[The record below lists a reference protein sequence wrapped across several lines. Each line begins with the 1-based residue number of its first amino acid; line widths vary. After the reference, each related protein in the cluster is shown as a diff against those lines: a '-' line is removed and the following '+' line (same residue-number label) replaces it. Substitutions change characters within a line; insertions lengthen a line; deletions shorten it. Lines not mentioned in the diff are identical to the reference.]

1 MQVTLSRKPTF
12 PTRISLLTK
21 EEVENITDFSGDANE
36 ITVQYEK
43 QLTTIYCGLGNK
55 ISCLPAVVR
64 TAAAKGVHKA
74 LELKR
79 KSVSLVLPG
88 DEEDASCHKG
98 AAIEGALLGSYK
110 FLKYKSQKSAVLDSM
125 EFVGRNQTTN
135 GLQTL
140 RSIETNCSAVLYARD
155 CVNEN
160 ASVITPQWFAQEALR
175 ISKSTGMRVTI
186 LDEKELASKGLHLIA
201 AVGQGSA
208 TPPRLICLD
217 YRGDRSS
224 KTLTALVGKG
234 ITFDSGGQN
243 LKPTGH
249 IETMRMDMA
258 GAAAVL
264 GAMKAVAA
272 LKLKVNVIG
281 CIAAAHNAIGE
292 NAYFPGDIYPSFAGK
307 TVEICST
314 DAEGRLVLADAIA
327 YCIKRYKP
335 SRIIDCATLT
345 GGILT
350 ALADL
355 VAGLFSNNDAL
366 ADALFASGE
375 KTGERLWRF
384 PLYQEFRDS
393 MKSDLADLRNT
404 SKFKKGYA
412 SSITGAAF
420 IQEFVGDTPWAHLN
434 IAGTA
439 FNEGGARG
447 EIPQYATGFGVRL
460 LVDFLRSL
468 EK

>member
-1 MQVTLSRKPTF
+1 MQITLSHKPNFQTLIV
-12 PTRISLLTK
+12 PLAK
-21 EEVENITDFSGDANE
+21 DEVKNIPDFSGDVNE
-36 ITVQYEK
+36 TAVRYEK
-43 QLTTIYCGLGNK
+43 KHTIIYCGLGEK
-55 ISCLPAVVR
+55 ATCTPGIVR
-64 TAAAKGVHKA
+64 TAAAKGVQKA

-79 KSVSLVLPG
+79 KTVSLITHGVK
-88 DEEDASCHKG
+88 KG
-98 AAIEGALLGSYK
+98 SSENSIAAVEGALLGSYR
-110 FLKYKSQKSAVLDSM
+110 FSKYKSQRQPALSAIECIDHILTKD
-125 EFVGRNQTTN
+125 
-135 GLQTL
+135 GL
-140 RSIETNCSAVLYARD
+140 RAIETVCSAVMYARD

-160 ASVITPQWFAQEALR
+160 ASVVTPLWFAQEARRL
-175 ISKSTGMRVTI
+175 SKSAGMRVTI
-186 LDEKELASKGLHLIA
+186 IDEKEMAKKGLDLIK

-208 TPPRLICLD
+208 TPPRLIFIE
-217 YRGDRSS
+217 YQGDRYT
-224 KTLTALVGKG
+224 KKRTALVGKG

-264 GAMKAVAA
+264 GVMKAIAA
-272 LKLKVNVIG
+272 LRLKVNVVG
-281 CIAAAHNAIGE
+281 CIAAAHNAIGKD
-292 NAYFPGDIYPSFAGK
+292 AYFPGDIYPSFAGK

-327 YCIKRYKP
+327 YCLKNYGP
-335 SRIIDCATLT
+335 SRIVDLATLT

-350 ALADL
+350 SLGDL
-355 VAGLFSNNDAL
+355 VAGLFSNDDAL

-393 MKSDLADLRNT
+393 MKGDLADLRNT

-420 IQEFVGDTPWAHLN
+420 IQEFVGETPWAHLD
-434 IAGTA
+434 IAGTG

-447 EIPQYATGFGVRL
+447 EIPQYGTGFGVRL
-460 LVDFLRSL
+460 LVDFI
-468 EK
+468 KAAQK

>member
-1 MQVTLSRKPTF
+1 MKVKLSRKPTF
-12 PTRISLLTK
+12 PTHILLCTK
-21 EEVENITDFSGDANE
+21 DRVKNIPDFTGDTNE
-36 ITVQYEK
+36 IAVRYEK
-43 QLTTIYCGLGNK
+43 NHTIIYCGCGDK
-55 ISCLPAVVR
+55 DASTPGVVR
-64 TAAAKGVHKA
+64 TAAAKGVQKA

-79 KSVSLVLPG
+79 TTVSLLTS
-88 DEEDASCHKG
+88 DG
-98 AAIEGALLGSYK
+98 AAVEGALLGAYK
-110 FLKYKSQKSAVLDSM
+110 FTKYKSEPQSKLDTL
-125 EFVGRNQTTN
+125 ECAGPELTEKELRN
-135 GLQTL
+135 
-140 RSIETNCSAVLYARD
+140 IETVCSAVMYARD

-160 ASVITPQWFAQEALR
+160 ASVATPPWLAHEAVRLAKR
-175 ISKSTGMRVTI
+175 TGMRITV
-186 LDEKELASKGLHLIA
+186 LDEKELASKGLHLIG
-201 AVGQGSA
+201 AVGQGSP
-208 TPPRLICLD
+208 TPPRLIILE

-224 KTLTALVGKG
+224 KPPVAIVGKG

-264 GAMKAVAA
+264 GVMQAVAA
-272 LKLKVNVIG
+272 LKCKVNVVG
-281 CIAAAHNAIGE
+281 CIAAAHNAIGH
-292 NAYFPGDIYPSFAGK
+292 NAYFPGDIYPSYAGK

-314 DAEGRLVLADAIA
+314 DAEGRLVLADAVA
-327 YCIKRYKP
+327 WCRDRYKP
-335 SRIIDCATLT
+335 SQIIDCATLT

-350 ALADL
+350 SLADL
-355 VAGLFSNNDAL
+355 VAGLFSNDDAL

-384 PLYQEFRDS
+384 PMYQEFRDS
-393 MKSDLADLRNT
+393 VKGDLADLRNT
-404 SKFKKGYA
+404 SKLKKGYA

-420 IQEFVGDTPWAHLN
+420 IQEFVGDTPWAHLD

-447 EIPQYATGFGVRL
+447 EIPQFATGFGVRL
-460 LVDFLRSL
+460 LVDFLRAG

>member
-12 PTRISLLTK
+12 KTRVVLLTK
-21 EEVENITDFSGDANE
+21 DETPKNIVDFSGDVNE
-36 ITVQYEK
+36 IAVRYENN
-43 QLTTIYCGLGNK
+43 LTIIYCGLGDNRTCTPN
-55 ISCLPAVVR
+55 IVR
-64 TAAAKGVHKA
+64 TMAAKGAQKA
-74 LELKR
+74 IELKR
-79 KSVSLVLPG
+79 TTFSLVSSNPCQ
-88 DEEDASCHKG
+88 DRNNDNH
-98 AAIEGALLGSYK
+98 AAIEGALLGTYK
-110 FLKYKSQKSAVLDSM
+110 FSKYKSQPSPALEVLECVDQKM
-125 EFVGRNQTTN
+125 TKNEVGTIDTV
-135 GLQTL
+135 
-140 RSIETNCSAVLYARD
+140 CSAVMYARD

-175 ISKSTGMRVTI
+175 LAKSNGLRVTV
-186 LDEKELASKGLHLIA
+186 LDEKELARKGLHLIG

-208 TPPRLICLD
+208 TPPRLIFLE
-217 YRGDRSS
+217 YRGDRTS
-224 KTLTALVGKG
+224 KTRTALVGKG

-243 LKPTGH
+243 LKPSGH

-258 GAAAVL
+258 GGAVVL
-264 GAMKAVAA
+264 GAMKAMAG
-272 LKLKVNVIG
+272 LKLKVNVVG
-281 CIAAAHNAIGE
+281 CIAAAHNAIGN
-292 NAYFPGDIYPSFAGK
+292 NACFPGDIYPSFAGK
-307 TVEICST
+307 TVEICNT

-327 YCIKRYKP
+327 YCRKKYEP
-335 SRIIDCATLT
+335 SRIIDFATLT

-355 VAGLFSNNDAL
+355 VAGLFSNDDAL
-366 ADALFASGE
+366 AAALFASGE

-420 IQEFVGDTPWAHLN
+420 IQEFAGDTPWAHLD

-439 FNEGGARG
+439 FNEGAARG
-447 EIPQYATGFGVRL
+447 EIPPFATGFGVRL
-460 LVDFLRSL
+460 IVDFLKSV

>member
-1 MQVTLSRKPTF
+1 MKVTLSHKPTF
-12 PTRISLLTK
+12 QTRIVLLAK
-21 EEVENITDFSGDANE
+21 EGVKNITDFSGDVNE
-36 ITVQYEK
+36 IAVRYENK
-43 QLTTIYCGLGNK
+43 YTTIYSGLGEK
-55 ISCLPAVVR
+55 SLGTPAIVR
-64 TAAAKGVHKA
+64 TAAAKGVQKA

-79 KSVSLVLPG
+79 KTVSLITPYVENG
-88 DEEDASCHKG
+88 SHDCAV
-98 AAIEGALLGSYK
+98 AAIEGALLGSYR
-110 FLKYKSQKSAVLDSM
+110 FSKYKSQQSPAL
-125 EFVGRNQTTN
+125 GT
-135 GLQTL
+135 
-140 RSIETNCSAVLYARD
+140 IECIDQKMTKDELGDIEIICSAAMYARD

-160 ASVITPQWFAQEALR
+160 ASVVTPLWLAQEARRL
-175 ISKSTGMRVTI
+175 SKKTGMRVTVFN
-186 LDEKELASKGLHLIA
+186 EKELSSKGLLLIR

-208 TPPRLICLD
+208 TPPRLIFIE
-217 YRGDRSS
+217 YRGDPAS
-224 KTLTALVGKG
+224 KTRTALVGKG

-264 GAMKAVAA
+264 GTMKAIAA
-272 LKLKVNVIG
+272 LKLKVNVVG
-281 CIAAAHNAIGE
+281 CIAAAHNAIGQ

-314 DAEGRLVLADAIA
+314 DAEGRLVLADAVA
-327 YCIKRYKP
+327 YCRKYYKP

-355 VAGLFSNNDAL
+355 VAGLFSNNDTL

-393 MKSDLADLRNT
+393 MKSDFADLRNT

-420 IQEFVGDTPWAHLN
+420 IQEFVGDTPWAHLD
-434 IAGTA
+434 IAGTG
-439 FNEGGARG
+439 FNDGAARG

-460 LVDFLRSL
+460 LVDFLRAL
-468 EK
+468 E